1 MASTSKTIVF
11 IHGMFVNS
19 KTWEPWVAYFEKLGY
34 TCHAPD
40 YLFHDKEIMDIRST
54 SQAGF
59 GNLTFNDLYEQYVD
73 FINALPELPI
83 LIGHSMGGLLVQK
96 LINNDKGIAGIS
108 ISSAPPVGIITL
120 KWSFLRAI
128 LPIINPCMLN
138 TLYRP
143 SLNWFKYA
151 FAHTLSDGEARE
163 AYDTY
168 VIPESRNIPRTSTLW
183 GGFIHFKRKQN
194 PLLMIAWEFDHII
207 PTSLNQANFN
217 AYKNPENIKE
227 FKVFPGRTHWICGQK
242 NWEEIAG
249 YIENW
254 IKRI

>member
-1 MASTSKTIVF
+1 M
-11 IHGMFVNS
+11 NS
-19 KTWEPWVAYFEKLGY
+19 KTWEPWVAYFEQLGY
-34 TCHAPD
+34 TCYAPD
-40 YLFHDKEIMDIRST
+40 YLFHDKEIADIRST
-54 SQAGF
+54 SQPGF
-59 GNLTFNDLYEQYVD
+59 SALTFNDLYTQYGN
-73 FINALPELPI
+73 FIDSLPESPI

-96 LINNDKGIAGIS
+96 LLNNDKGIAGIS

-151 FAHTLSDGEARE
+151 FAHTLSDSEVRE

-168 VIPESRNIPRTSTLW
+168 VIPESRNVPRTSTLW

-194 PLLMIAWEFDHII
+194 PLLMIA
-207 PTSLNQANFN
+207 
-217 AYKNPENIKE
+217 
-227 FKVFPGRTHWICGQK
+227 
-242 NWEEIAG
+242 
-249 YIENW
+249 
-254 IKRI
+254 